1 MENLLKQYFG
11 YNEFRPMQLDII
23 KITLEKRDSLVIM
36 PTGGG
41 KSVCYQLPTLKFEG
55 LTLVIS
61 PLISLMKDQ
70 VDGLKAN
77 GINAEYINS
86 SLSQEEIIDIK
97 KRIRERKIK
106 LLYIAP
112 ERLTSEDFR
121 IFLSTLTVS
130 LIAIDEAHCIS
141 EWGHDFRPEYRNL
154 ESLRTIFPESPIIAL
169 TATATE
175 KVRIDIL
182 KQLSLRDPKIF
193 LASFNR
199 KKEIYGKNYKNIKR
213 VQRRIS
219 NHLLFF
225 S

>member
-11 YNEFRPMQLDII
+11 YDEFRPMQSEII
-23 KITLEKRDSLVIM
+23 KNTLEKKDSLVIM

-41 KSVCYQLPTLKFEG
+41 KSICYQLPTLKFEG

-86 SLSQEEIIDIK
+86 SLSQKEIMDIQ
-97 KRIRERKIK
+97 KRIQEKKVK

-112 ERLTSEDFR
+112 ERLASEVFI
-121 IFLSTLTVS
+121 IFLSMLKIS

-154 ESLRTIFPESPIIAL
+154 KSLRAVFP
-169 TATATE
+169 
-175 KVRIDIL
+175 
-182 KQLSLRDPKIF
+182 
-193 LASFNR
+193 
-199 KKEIYGKNYKNIKR
+199 
-213 VQRRIS
+213 
-219 NHLLFF
+219 
-225 S
+225 